1 MKTPIASERCQ
12 EVPEKINV
20 APAVSTR
27 KRNNITDN
35 NEKKKKK
42 ETKRCREHRESC
54 HDLRTLFQ
62 HHLRR
67 RTPSQAKDGC
77 LYQEILPPPPE
88 MLAIG
93 CYYYH
98 LFLRCFGRFLEE
110 VWSSF
115 GSQWRDPF
123 DNAELEVKIR
133 GPFKDFDLVALGF
146 FFIYFY
152 NFFLKERE
160 REGNTW
166 YLWLDSLVFQP
177 KY

>member
-1 MKTPIASERCQ
+1 M
-12 EVPEKINV
+12 EK
-20 APAVSTR
+20 
-27 KRNNITDN
+27 
-35 NEKKKKK
+35 
-42 ETKRCREHRESC
+42 
-54 HDLRTLFQ
+54 
-62 HHLRR
+62 
-67 RTPSQAKDGC
+67 
-77 LYQEILPPPPE
+77 
-88 MLAIG
+88 
-93 CYYYH
+93 
-98 LFLRCFGRFLEE
+98 